1 MTRRAP
7 TWRDDGRTAEGNRR
21 PAYQSTEVSKCPVEL
36 DPTPSPKQA
45 SKRNLASDFMG
56 RPEPLGGSEALRY
69 LVEIGIKSYKPTW
82 DGRPPKRAGH
92 LCGALPDELEDVQ
105 AVLCDGRVE

>member
-1 MTRRAP
+1 M
-7 TWRDDGRTAEGNRR
+7 AEQPKATGGQPISLPKFQN
-21 PAYQSTEVSKCPVEL
+21 VPVEL
-36 DPTPSPKQA
+36 DQTPSPKQA
-45 SKRNLASDFMG
+45 SKRNFASNFMG